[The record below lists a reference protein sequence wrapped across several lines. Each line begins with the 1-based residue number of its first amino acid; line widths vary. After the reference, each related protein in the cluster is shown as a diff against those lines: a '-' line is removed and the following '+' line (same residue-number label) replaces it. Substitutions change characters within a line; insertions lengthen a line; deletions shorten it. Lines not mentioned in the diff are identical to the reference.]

1 MPNNVRTAYKEF
13 EVFAPDVFRAHF
25 NKTKAKLGCHLRK
38 DKGGRKLGKRTS
50 VAVLIIATF
59 APSLTYVMFV
69 CEGPKIDDSDPC
81 SSTGDEDFEDTP
93 MEHGS
98 RKSLR
103 LSELPESSSE
113 FTQAVEF
120 KNPPVFATVYT
131 DPDTNNDRV
140 LVVAVMHSGA
150 SDFNFKLSDD
160 ASTAIIAY
168 TWPEPAYNVQLLF
181 KKELASKTLEAYHP
195 KLVAIKRELEQFRDT
210 IQDPAT
216 GAVHVKLPI
225 PVQTEVATWSKQ
237 ATARSDGTTL
247 ILWELKSFERAYTV
261 TREAT
266 TVVVEKET

>member
-38 DKGGRKLGKRTS
+38 DKGGRKLGKR
-50 VAVLIIATF
+50 
-59 APSLTYVMFV
+59 
-69 CEGPKIDDSDPC
+69 PKIDDSDPC